1 MKNDPRIMSK
11 GFVIINNNRF
21 AVSLAIDENEQTN
34 GLMHI
39 EPPLTSMAFV
49 YTRPQINKFWMH
61 NVNDDLDILF
71 CYKGKIIE
79 IASGEAYSTR
89 LLGKE
94 QYSDLVIEFPTRIND
109 TFRFKIGDD
118 IKISLSKEAF
128 GKLLAT

>member
-1 MKNDPRIMSK
+1 MNNTKSMNK
-11 GFVIINNNRF
+11 GFVIINGNRF

-49 YTRPQINKFWMH
+49 YSTPQINKFWMK

-79 IASGEAYSTR
+79 IIKAEAQSTR
-89 LLGKE
+89 LLGKD
-94 QYSDLVIEFPTRIND
+94 QYSDLVIEFPVPVADRYN
-109 TFRFKIGDD
+109 FKVGDD
-118 IKISLSKEAF
+118 VKMSLSKEAV
-128 GKLLAT
+128 GKLLSA